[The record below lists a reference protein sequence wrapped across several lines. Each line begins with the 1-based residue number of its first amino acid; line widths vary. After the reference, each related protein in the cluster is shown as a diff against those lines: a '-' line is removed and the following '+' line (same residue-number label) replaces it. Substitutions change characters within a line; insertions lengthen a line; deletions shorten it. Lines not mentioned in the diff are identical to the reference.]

1 MYDPLANAFANS
13 SSSSSS
19 QTAPAPAWPATS
31 HNPFADGVILPKPSS
46 PKPPGTPEKPP
57 HTGLQGGPA
66 NPYGK
71 EPQVYGQPPSGMVS
85 PQNNGNGKFE
95 RGEPYLR
102 VRITGLDRNR
112 RDILVRL
119 DAQTNLPNFTGT
131 TYRNVSRSYAEFQR
145 FAEQITYSNP
155 QTIVP
160 ALPLAQ
166 TSAPSDEEDDRLV
179 KVMLQRWFTRISED
193 PILMRDEEMRSFIE
207 SDFGYQP
214 TVRAKRKT
222 SSGFSLLKRGAPD
235 EDEELITA
243 RLELTR
249 LEGEFFDAAKAVDK
263 LSRARKA
270 LAATHTEMGNRLINV
285 ATAEAHQPLAVA
297 FRKLGRVMHSFGDV
311 DQAQAASEVVI
322 LGDSL
327 GYQGLNAKS
336 AKETLQQRSQVLEE
350 YQSAVKASISKRRNI
365 ERLKSSSNI
374 RPERVDEALEELEEA
389 TKYEQILAKRVD
401 GISQNL
407 HKALHTHSRHT
418 HEDITHSL
426 IEHVRTSVL
435 YEKQLLKD
443 LESLRQDFASIN
455 KRAVDVRAPV
465 TSPQAS
471 LAAIGAPIRTVSAPD
486 LQRTSQEGQR
496 PPIGP
501 PQPSAAHPNGS
512 TAPNSPQMAHPGRL
526 DGTQS
531 MFVGPSASAQ
541 PGITPEGGQRPAPLS
556 PSFVAQRAVFGAA
569 SSASAPTS
577 PLAGPSSAHDPLG
590 AQAPYP
596 QSPGAPGPAGI
607 HARPGQFGSAGQTNS
622 MARSMYVQPTRSRLD
637 AREAAAKLANFL

>member
-1 MYDPLANAFANS
+1 
-13 SSSSSS
+13 
-19 QTAPAPAWPATS
+19 
-31 HNPFADGVILPKPSS
+31 
-46 PKPPGTPEKPP
+46 
-57 HTGLQGGPA
+57 
-66 NPYGK
+66 
-71 EPQVYGQPPSGMVS
+71 MVS
-85 PQNNGNGKFE
+85 PQNNGNAKFE

-131 TYRNVSRSYAEFQR
+131 TYRNVSRSYVEFQR

-166 TSAPSDEEDDRLV
+166 TSAPTDEEDDRLV

-193 PILMRDEEMRSFIE
+193 VILMRDEEMRSFIE

-270 LAATHTEMGNRLINV
+270 LATTHTELGNRFINV

-297 FRKLGRVMHSFGDV
+297 FRKLGRVMHGYGDV

-426 IEHVRTSVL
+426 IEHVRTTVL
-435 YEKQLLKD
+435 YEKQLLRD

-455 KRAVDVRAPV
+455 KKAVDVRAPV

-471 LAAIGAPIRTVSAPD
+471 LAAMGAPIRTVSAPD

-496 PPIGP
+496 PPPGP
-501 PQPSAAHPNGS
+501 PQPSVPHPNGS
-512 TAPNSPQMAHPGRL
+512 TAPNRDRKS
-526 DGTQS
+526 
-531 MFVGPSASAQ
+531 V
-541 PGITPEGGQRPAPLS
+541 
-556 PSFVAQRAVFGAA
+556 V
-569 SSASAPTS
+569 
-577 PLAGPSSAHDPLG
+577 
-590 AQAPYP
+590 
-596 QSPGAPGPAGI
+596 
-607 HARPGQFGSAGQTNS
+607 
-622 MARSMYVQPTRSRLD
+622 
-637 AREAAAKLANFL
+637 